1 VHPEKAV
8 MLARLSLETTL
19 WLAAPILA
27 VAIVIGLVTS
37 IVQVMTSIQDTTIGT
52 VPRLAAV
59 GLAVFVLMPW
69 MLRKLV
75 AFTAL
80 LLSDFR
86 PLIG

>member
-1 VHPEKAV
+1 MHPEKAV